1 MIDTSIGTTL
11 RAAREA
17 KQLSVQDVAD
27 KLKIRPSL
35 VEALETERFSDLP
48 EPIYT
53 RAYLERYAQIVG
65 VDAVS
70 LVTTY
75 DRRAG
80 FQTAVTSVPK
90 PTTAAS
96 STMRFAVPPF
106 VFVLA
111 GAALAAGGF
120 WVWNTQFNRPAA
132 RPQPPIERIARDI
145 GNRGTNNTLNAP
157 SQGDPSALIT
167 VNLSVSSTPS
177 GAAVLLDRF
186 KIGVTPLKNAPV
198 SGGRNREL
206 RLERQGYK
214 PFVQSIELT
223 QNRNF
228 SVNLEKLP
236 ATPVTPPAATTPT
249 DGNITLRFR
258 GRSWIRVTNGNNRVL
273 FEGIPEAGSTQAFQ
287 GPITLRAGRP
297 DVISASFNGT
307 TRDPLGGANA
317 ATIRLP

>member
-1 MIDTSIGTTL
+1 
-11 RAAREA
+11 
-17 KQLSVQDVAD
+17 
-27 KLKIRPSL
+27 
-35 VEALETERFSDLP
+35 
-48 EPIYT
+48 
-53 RAYLERYAQIVG
+53 
-65 VDAVS
+65 
-70 LVTTY
+70 
-75 DRRAG
+75 
-80 FQTAVTSVPK
+80 
-90 PTTAAS
+90 
-96 STMRFAVPPF
+96 VPPF
-106 VFVLA
+106 VFLLA
-111 GAALAAGGF
+111 GAALAAGGW

-132 RPQPPIERIARDI
+132 RTVPPIERIARDI
-145 GNRGTNNTLNAP
+145 ANRGTNNTLNAP

-206 RLERQGYK
+206 RLELQGFK
-214 PFVQSIELT
+214 PFVRSIELT

-228 SVNLEKLP
+228 SVTLEKLP
-236 ATPVTPPAATTPT
+236 ATPVTPPTVTPA

-273 FEGIPEAGSTQAFQ
+273 FEGIPEAGSTQSFPA
-287 GPITLRAGRP
+287 PIVVRAGRP
-297 DVISASFNGT
+297 DVISATVGGQ